1 MRLPDAMTPLRD
13 RRFAW
18 YYLGR
23 DVSTFGS
30 AMAPIA
36 LTFAVL
42 DVTDSATALGAV
54 CWRHEAFHW

>member
-1 MRLPDAMTPLRD
+1 MTPLRD

-23 DVSTFGS
+23 NVSTFGS